1 MAMKIAFL
9 IRSMAVG
16 GTQRQLSLLCRE
28 LQRRGHQVSVLL
40 YYVGAPMDSDL
51 REYGV
56 PIVDLRKGGRWR
68 NLRFLLRLR
77 RALQAERPD
86 VLYAYLPA
94 SNLLALL
101 VRLLHRGCAVACGV
115 RGSGTAPADTWLTR
129 AILLL
134 ERWSLVHA
142 DVIIANSQAAARQ
155 LARGY
160 RHDNVVVIDNGI
172 DMQEFSFDAGGR
184 RRTRLDWQVSDAT
197 PVVGCVARL
206 DPLKDHGTL
215 LRAFAQVCRTR
226 PEARLVCVGT
236 ITEPYGAQLRALAQY
251 LQVDHAVRW
260 IDRAANL
267 TELYSGLD
275 ALCLSSASEGFP
287 NVIAEAMACG
297 VPCVATDVGEVRRIL
312 SASDFLVPPRDPD
325 ALARALLQAL
335 AQGRS
340 FSEPRTERIRREFS
354 PGNMAE
360 KTEQAL
366 RGAVARGERRAR
378 GWSL

>member
-1 MAMKIAFL
+1 MKIAFL

-28 LQRRGHQVSVLL
+28 LQRRGHEVVVLL
-40 YYVGAPMDSDL
+40 YYAGAPMDADL
-51 REYGV
+51 RRLGV
-56 PIVDLRKGGRWR
+56 RIIDLRKGGRWR

-77 RALQAERPD
+77 GALQAERPD

-101 VRLLHRGCAVACGV
+101 VRLLQRRCAVACGV
-115 RGSGTAPADTWLTR
+115 RGSGASPADTRVTR
-129 AILLL
+129 AIALL
-134 ERWSLVHA
+134 ERRVLLHA
-142 DVIIANSQAAARQ
+142 DLVITNSQAAARQ
-155 LARGY
+155 LARAD
-160 RHDNVVVIDNGI
+160 RRANVVVIDNGI
-172 DMQEFSFDAGGR
+172 DMQEFLFDADAR
-184 RRTRLDWQVSDAT
+184 RRTRQDWQATDAT
-197 PVVGCVARL
+197 PVIGCVARL
-206 DPLKDHGTL
+206 DPLKDHRTL
-215 LRAFAQVCRTR
+215 LQAFAQVCRAR

-236 ITEPYGAQLRALAQY
+236 ITEPYAAQLRELAEH
-251 LQVDHAVRW
+251 LQIAPAVRW

-267 TELYSGLD
+267 TDLYAGLD
-275 ALCLSSASEGFP
+275 ALCLSSVSEGFP

-335 AQGRS
+335 AQGRRY
-340 FSEPRTERIRREFS
+340 SEQRAEKIRREFS
-354 PGNMAE
+354 PGHMTE

-366 RGAVARGERRAR
+366 REAVARGERRAR